1 MCMVAGG
8 IKGLIYL
15 EAHSCSR
22 YIVAFPM
29 NIADACR
36 PYLQDF
42 TSPSLDLQTEHY
54 ISTVARRCSLYC
66 QRTATER
73 SANMTTSCSN
83 ARCHKKSDSG
93 LYIDQG
99 GSVLLLRLW
108 CKYSVK
114 EITSCQDGICFFN
127 TSSIILNR

>member
-1 MCMVAGG
+1 MCMAAGG

-15 EAHSCSR
+15 ETRACSR

-29 NIADACR
+29 NIADACQ
-36 PYLQDF
+36 PHLQDF
-42 TSPSLDLQTEHY
+42 TSLSLNLQTEHY
-54 ISTVARRCSLYC
+54 ISTVAHCGSLYC

-83 ARCHKKSDSG
+83 AWCHRKSDSG

-114 EITSCQDGICFFN
+114 EITSCQDGVCFFN